1 MKKLFFYL
9 FTLAPSEVDECG
21 GQDYLGLRPDLP
33 LHNQGRH
40 NYVSSIRGFSSI
52 GLKII

>member
-1 MKKLFFYL
+1 MQIRFFL
-9 FTLAPSEVDECG
+9 FTPSEVDECG

-40 NYVSSIRGFSSI
+40 NYDSASRGFSSI
-52 GLKII
+52 ILKII